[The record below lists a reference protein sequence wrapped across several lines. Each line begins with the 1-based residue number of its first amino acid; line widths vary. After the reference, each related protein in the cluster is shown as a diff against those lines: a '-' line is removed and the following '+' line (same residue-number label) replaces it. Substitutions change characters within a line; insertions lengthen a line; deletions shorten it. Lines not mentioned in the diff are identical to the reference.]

1 MTDTTTKSATTGDE
15 LLALVEKLEGELLDH
30 ERAAVEIRDT
40 LAGLRKRLNTA
51 PGARA
56 GKNAR
61 SGRKR
66 KPKDKPLPFEVTD
79 LTKQPLDARAHAGD
93 GDEAAREAGAQG

>member
-1 MTDTTTKSATTGDE
+1 MNDTTTTPTTIDD
-15 LLALVEKLEGELLDH
+15 LLALVDKLEGELAAHENAATAIRVTLD
-30 ERAAVEIRDT
+30 
-40 LAGLRKRLNTA
+40 GLRKRLAVA

-66 KPKDKPLPFEVTD
+66 KGKDKPLPFE
-79 LTKQPLDARAHAGD
+79 HD
-93 GDEAAREAGAQG
+93 GNGAAEVAQA